1 MSVSGNYDVVHR
13 LFIWLLTL
21 TVCCHLAAQTQNPPA
36 ADSTPIKV
44 TLLGSGAGPRVDLQ
58 RYGISILV
66 ESGGQKLL
74 FDCGRGVMF
83 RLVEAGLRPGEIGKV
98 FLTHLHS
105 DHIVSLPD
113 LLLTAWVTG
122 GRKSPLQ
129 VWGPSGTRSMMD
141 KLLEAFAFD
150 IHMRRDVDEKTPKEG
165 FQVEATDISEGVVYN
180 KGGVKV
186 SAFLVDHGPVKPAFG
201 YRVDFG
207 GHSIAMSG
215 DTRLSE
221 NLIRHSQGV
230 DVLFHEV
237 GRDVAALIQQ
247 GISPEQAATIADH
260 HTSAKET
267 GIVFN
272 RVKPRLAVYAHGGD
286 VRDVAE
292 ARKTY
297 SGPLE
302 VGEDLMVIRVGEK
315 IDVQRPRR
323 TGK

>member
-1 MSVSGNYDVVHR
+1 MRR
-13 LFIWLLTL
+13 LLLGL
-21 TVCCHLAAQTQNPPA
+21 LALAACCHLTAQTQNPPA

-44 TLLGSGAGPRVDLQ
+44 TLLGSGGGPPVDVQ

-66 ESGGQKLL
+66 EAAGQKLL
-74 FDCGRGVMF
+74 FDCGRGATF
-83 RLVEAGLRPGEIGKV
+83 RLVEAGFRPGEIDKV

-113 LLLTAWVTG
+113 LLLTPWAME
-122 GRKSPLQ
+122 GRKTPFQ
-129 VWGPSGTRSMMD
+129 VWGPPGTQSMME

-150 IHMRRDVDEKTPKEG
+150 IHMRRDVDEKFPKEG
-165 FQVEATDISEGVVYN
+165 IQVVSTEVSEGVVYD
-180 KGGVKV
+180 KSGVKV
-186 SAFLVDHGPVKPAFG
+186 SAFVVDHGPVKPAFG
-201 YRVDFG
+201 YHVDFG
-207 GHSIAMSG
+207 GHSVVMSG
-215 DTRLSE
+215 DTRMSE
-221 NLIRHSQGV
+221 NLIRHSRGV

-247 GISPEQAATIADH
+247 GISPDQAATIADH
-260 HTSAKET
+260 HTSAEET

-272 RVKPRLAVYAHGGD
+272 RVKPRLAVYAHGGN
-286 VRDVAE
+286 VQDVAE

-302 VGEDLMVIRVGEK
+302 VGEDLMVIRIGEK

-323 TGK
+323 GGK